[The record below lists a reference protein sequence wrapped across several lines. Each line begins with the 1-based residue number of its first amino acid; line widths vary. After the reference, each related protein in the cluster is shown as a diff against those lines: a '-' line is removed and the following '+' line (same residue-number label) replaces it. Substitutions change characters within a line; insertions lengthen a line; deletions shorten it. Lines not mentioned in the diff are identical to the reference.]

1 MQIEQVASTDAT
13 VLKPGGPG
21 TGEELIV
28 RAVHNI
34 SNTSKRLLVKVSK
47 RSCFFFF
54 QYLYY
59 ISRLF
64 CCVHILIFLN
74 YKEKTGGNECLSA
87 VLQKVEREN
96 Y

>member
-21 TGEELIV
+21 TGEELIA

-47 RSCFFFF
+47 RSCFSFSFNTCT
-54 QYLYY
+54 
-59 ISRLF
+59 I
-64 CCVHILIFLN
+64 
-74 YKEKTGGNECLSA
+74 
-87 VLQKVEREN
+87 
-96 Y
+96 